1 MKRAG
6 AGATIAEFTILSSSK
21 SVDNDGQLDTDV
33 TNHNP
38 VEILLKVGFFWRH
51 PVLHTYVQPCR
62 NHYFGVSTRYI
73 REDLFHSEIKVSF
86 KSQVTEN
93 ISLVARKRHILI
105 TFRQPLS
112 INPSSISHPRSWGQ
126 KYHAQLPRPG

>member
-38 VEILLKVGFFWRH
+38 VEILLKVASFLLE
-51 PVLHTYVQPCR
+51 VE
-62 NHYFGVSTRYI
+62 NSTM
-73 REDLFHSEIKVSF
+73 
-86 KSQVTEN
+86 Q
-93 ISLVARKRHILI
+93 LI
-105 TFRQPLS
+105 LS
-112 INPSSISHPRSWGQ
+112 ITNQASGVPFLHQ
-126 KYHAQLPRPG
+126 KLEK